1 MADRKM
7 PDFANPANYIQ
18 PGKKDSLASWMAFFG
33 MAEQGSGDYNSSR
46 DWARAA
52 ADEPFLNAC
61 IKLKAMSAGSV
72 PLRVYVR
79 QDHNLI
85 PADLANDPEAAEY
98 QKLLD
103 TVNPYSMS
111 ASDFRGSLVASLSVY
126 GEAYV
131 RKVRGRLGGPPQE
144 LYLLRPVDLTPKM
157 GQTWIE
163 AYEYNPFG
171 SKARNAQTEIIP
183 AKDIVAFRLPG
194 NFVDPTRGLSPL
206 SAIRREVE
214 VSVMAS
220 EHTNALLRNMG
231 VPVGAWV
238 APKDSDLTVQDQS
251 AIKKVLAAISGPKN
265 AGKSA
270 VLPGGL
276 EWQQLGIPEQDAQYL
291 NARKISRMAIA
302 SAMGVPLQLVGDDE
316 HSGVYRSV
324 RDAEQVFWRRM
335 KTELGWAADIMD
347 SWLTTEFDT
356 TGRLTVQFDMTSIE
370 ALRPTPQEE
379 LMLWTQLMDRRV
391 VTPNEVRAHFG
402 LGAPTE
408 WGDIPLL
415 NGQPQEGLVGKRPI
429 TVGDLPANQTA
440 VEEDHVVDAPPIMSW
455 FEKESHLYG
464 RPEVK
469 AFVAGGK
476 LDAAAMVGFA
486 VNDHERRTIELGIK
500 RRYSSKQIAN
510 GVEEDEYPGLKGA
523 NE

>member
-18 PGKKDSLASWMAFFG
+18 HGKKDSLASWMAFFG
-33 MAEQGSGDYNSSR
+33 MTDAQSGDYSGPR

-61 IKLKAMSAGSV
+61 IKLKSMSAGAV

-79 QDHNLI
+79 QENNLI
-85 PADLANDPEAAEY
+85 PADLAKDADAAEY

-103 TVNPYSMS
+103 TINPYSMS
-111 ASDFRGSLVASLSVY
+111 ASDFRGTLVASLSVY

-131 RKVRGRLGGPPQE
+131 RKVRGKMGGPPQE
-144 LYLLRPVDLTPKM
+144 LYLIRPIDITPKM
-157 GQTWIE
+157 GKTWIE
-163 AYEYNPFG
+163 AYEYNPSG
-171 SKARNAQTEIIP
+171 SKARNSETEIIP

-220 EHTNALLRNMG
+220 EHTNALLRNLG

-251 AIKKVLAAISGPKN
+251 AIKKVLAALSGPKN

-302 SAMGVPLQLVGDDE
+302 SAMGIPLQLVGDDE

-324 RDAEQVFWRRM
+324 RDAEQVFWRRL
-335 KTELGWAADIMD
+335 KNELGWIADILD

-356 TGRLTVQFDMTSIE
+356 TGRLTVQFDVSSIE

-379 LMLWTQLMDRRV
+379 LMLWTQLMDRSV

-402 LGAPTE
+402 LGAPTS
-408 WGDIPLL
+408 WGDTPLL
-415 NGQPQEGLVGKRPI
+415 GGQPKEGVTGKTPVSI
-429 TVGDLPANQTA
+429 TEVPVQGTA

-455 FEKESHLYG
+455 FDRETRLYG
-464 RPEVK
+464 RQEIK
-469 AFVAGGK
+469 QFVAGGA
-476 LDAAAMVGFA
+476 LDASSMVGFPVTDA
-486 VNDHERRTIELGIK
+486 EQQAIELGVK
-500 RRYSSKQIAN
+500 RRYSSKQIAR
-510 GVEEDEYPGLKGA
+510 GVAEDGYQGLRGVQA
-523 NE
+523 